1 MPENHFSVLSTPND
15 KEFARKIAKKLDT
28 ALHIVE
34 SDTFSSGEVIA
45 WPAQSVRSKYIF
57 IVHQYNGPVNDELT
71 RVKSLISACRGASP
85 EKIFL
90 VSPFLP
96 YMRQDYQ
103 SKPRQPITA
112 KTITAKGLDSCGLN
126 EIITVDLHSKQA
138 VGFFD
143 TPVMHIGGST
153 LFTDYLKKQISTDNL
168 IIASADIGG
177 AERAKKFA
185 DKLGTG
191 MVFMHKTRPAIGQ
204 IGVMTLVGDVTGQDV
219 IIVDDMTDT
228 GNTISRAAE
237 VLYENGALS
246 VSACITHLLNKSQAI
261 KTLGTSRLKKIFVT
275 NSFTHK
281 KLPNNFEVID
291 LSDKIAEVILAILN
305 KRPANIH

>member
-1 MPENHFSVLSTPND
+1 MENHFSIISTPQD
-15 KEFARKIAKKLDT
+15 QSFARKIADKLST
-28 ALHIVE
+28 ELHIAQ

-57 IVHQYNGPVNDELT
+57 IVHQYNNAVNDELT
-71 RVKSLISACRGASP
+71 RIKSLISACRGASP

-90 VSPFLP
+90 ISPFLP

-153 LFTDYLKKQISTDNL
+153 LFTDYLKRKISTENL

-177 AERAKKFA
+177 AERATKFA
-185 DKLGTG
+185 DKLPGTG
-191 MVFMHKTRPAIGQ
+191 MAFMHKTRPAAGQ
-204 IGVMTLVGDVTGQDV
+204 IGSVSLVGDVSGKDV
-219 IIVDDMTDT
+219 MLVDDMTDS

-237 VLYENGALS
+237 TLYEKGALS
-246 VSACITHLLNKSQAI
+246 VSACITHLLHKSQAVDN
-261 KTLGTSRLKKIFVT
+261 LGKSRLKKIFVT
-275 NSFTHK
+275 NSFSHEE
-281 KLPNNFEVID
+281 LPNNFEVLD
-291 LSDKIAEVILAILN
+291 LSDKLAEVISAILD
-305 KRPANIH
+305 KRPANIY